1 MALRPPKNRRPELT
15 PEQQAEAQRIQTALL
30 ATAAEDIRELA
41 ELLASKD
48 DSNTFGA
55 TEFTVRDIVHKIGA
69 KAVQTAL
76 DGRKKGDTKVPPTPV
91 HTAEKPPSSNDTE
104 PKAS

>member
-1 MALRPPKNRRPELT
+1 MARRTPQNRRPKLT
-15 PEQQAEAQRIQTALL
+15 PEQQAEAQRIQAALL
-30 ATAAEDIRELA
+30 ETAADDIRELA

-55 TEFTVRDIVHKIGA
+55 TEFTVRDIVHRIGA

-76 DGRKKGDTKVPPTPV
+76 EGRKKGATMDPV
-91 HTAEKPPSSNDTE
+91 APARDAKKQPPSNVGDPS
-104 PKAS
+104 PS

>member
-1 MALRPPKNRRPELT
+1 MARRPPKNRHPELT

-30 ATAAEDIRELA
+30 ATAADDIRELA

-55 TEFTVRDIVHKIGA
+55 TEFTVRDIVHRIGA

-76 DGRKKGDTKVPPTPV
+76 EGRKKGATKVPPTPAR
-91 HTAEKPPSSNDTE
+91 TAKKPPSSNDTD
-104 PKAS
+104 PSLS

>member
-1 MALRPPKNRRPELT
+1 MARRPPKNRLSELT

-30 ATAAEDIRELA
+30 ATAADDIREHA

-55 TEFTVRDIVHKIGA
+55 TEFTVRDIVHHIGA

-76 DGRKKGDTKVPPTPV
+76 EGRKKTRLANVTGSEVAD
-91 HTAEKPPSSNDTE
+91 SMGFGSI
-104 PKAS
+104 